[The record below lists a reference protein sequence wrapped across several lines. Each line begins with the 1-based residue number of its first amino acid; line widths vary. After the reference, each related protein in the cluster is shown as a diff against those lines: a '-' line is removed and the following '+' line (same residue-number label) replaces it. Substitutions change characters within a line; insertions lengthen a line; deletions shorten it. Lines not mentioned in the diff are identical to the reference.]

1 MAGSAGRDNKAEIR
15 STAYW
20 SINGSILIDFMTQKQ
35 TWTYIIT
42 IIIVQ
47 QQEAESDLND
57 LGRTEGFKKVRNE
70 EKTHL

>member
-1 MAGSAGRDNKAEIR
+1 
-15 STAYW
+15 
-20 SINGSILIDFMTQKQ
+20 MTQKQ

-57 LGRTEGFKKVRNE
+57 LGRTEEFKKVRNE